1 MEDMTRPTPA
11 STPAQQRA
19 RAQQQAAMSASFAR
33 AIDLSPL
40 ANRATPPAG
49 AGAPA
54 AQETAAAGAA
64 DAGAGPAAQ
73 ESSSPYV
80 ITVTEESFQELVQLS
95 TRVLVVIDLWATWCE
110 PCKQLSPVLEKL
122 ADAAGG
128 SWILA
133 KVDVDANP
141 RIAQAFGVQSVPTVV
156 ALAQG
161 QPVDA
166 FAGALPEP
174 EVRQWVSGL
183 LDSLRDKL
191 PGIKAAEQA
200 NGGPAPEPEDP
211 RFTAAEALLA
221 DGKFA
226 DAAHAYQRILDA
238 EPANTQAAAAL
249 AQATFLGRVDGLAD
263 DAVAV
268 ADAAPDDV
276 QAQRNAA
283 DVELAAGNPQAAFE
297 RLIGAIRR
305 AGSEDKAPLREH
317 LLSLFAL
324 FDVDDQQV
332 VAARRTLAAA
342 LF

>member
-1 MEDMTRPTPA
+1 MTRPTPA

-40 ANRATPPAG
+40 ANRATPPGGAG
-49 AGAPA
+49 SPAAQGAPSAAGTASGDGAPA
-54 AQETAAAGAA
+54 AE
-64 DAGAGPAAQ
+64 

-80 ITVTEESFQELVQLS
+80 LTVTEESFQELVQLS
-95 TRVLVVIDLWATWCE
+95 TQLLVVIDLWATWCE

-122 ADAAGG
+122 ADAAAG

-156 ALAQG
+156 ALADG

-183 LDSLRDKL
+183 LDALRDKL
-191 PGIKAAEQA
+191 PGIKAAEEA

-211 RFTAAEALLA
+211 RFTAAEDLLA
-221 DGKFA
+221 DGKFSE
-226 DAAHAYQRILDA
+226 AAHAYQRILDT
-238 EPANTQAAAAL
+238 EPANSQAAAAL
-249 AQATFLGRVDGLAD
+249 AHATFLGRVDGLSD
-263 DAVAV
+263 DAVAI

-276 QAQRNAA
+276 AAQRNAA
-283 DVELAAGNPQAAFE
+283 DVELAAGNPQAAFD

-305 AGSEDKAPLREH
+305 AGSQDRAPLREH

-324 FDVDDQQV
+324 FDVDDQHV